1 MTTGKSERPIVIGF
15 SIKRKEIP
23 DGTRINLMIIETV
36 EIQGVLVIFFVAQ
49 ITWLHIYMRVFYL

>member
-15 SIKRKEIP
+15 SIKRKVIP

-49 ITWLHIYMRVFYL
+49 ITWLHI

>member
-15 SIKRKEIP
+15 STKRKEIP

-49 ITWLHIYMRVFYL
+49 ITWLHI